1 MSGFTVPINPTQVSS
16 AEEVSDADAEVP
28 LIDGPGSGS
37 SSDDSFF
44 SSQTNRVL
52 VGSCVAA
59 CVVAGVVLGV
69 VLKRRAA
76 RRGLLSQQNEAALNV
91 PLEVVTAAV

>member
-1 MSGFTVPINPTQVSS
+1 VQVSS

-28 LIDGPGSGS
+28 LIDGAGSGS
-37 SSDDSFF
+37 DSSFF

-76 RRGLLSQQNEAALNV
+76 RRSLLPQQNEQAV
-91 PLEVVTAAV
+91 SFPLEVVTAAV